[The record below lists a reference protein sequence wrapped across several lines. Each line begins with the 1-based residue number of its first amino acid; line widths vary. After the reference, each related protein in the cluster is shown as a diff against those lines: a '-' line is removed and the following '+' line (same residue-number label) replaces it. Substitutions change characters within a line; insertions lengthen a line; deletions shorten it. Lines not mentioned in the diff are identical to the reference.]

1 MYLPGTSGK
10 HDFSDSRRSIT
21 GQVRAD
27 PDSDDLAVLAMV
39 TVVPGAWRA
48 ADSFSLGGGPVR
60 TSIVGAAGMEATYV
74 VLLDAGAA
82 LRWQYLVM
90 VIEEAAEMAGVLL
103 ILAGISMALQVD
115 RVTRGVTLRY
125 RSSDR
130 PAEVQPDHQ
139 AAAR

>member
-1 MYLPGTSGK
+1 MTFLNPA
-10 HDFSDSRRSIT
+10 DRFA

-90 VIEEAAEMAGVLL
+90 VIEEAAEMAGVCSSW
-103 ILAGISMALQVD
+103 LAS
-115 RVTRGVTLRY
+115 RWRC
-125 RSSDR
+125 RSI
-130 PAEVQPDHQ
+130 A
-139 AAAR
+139 